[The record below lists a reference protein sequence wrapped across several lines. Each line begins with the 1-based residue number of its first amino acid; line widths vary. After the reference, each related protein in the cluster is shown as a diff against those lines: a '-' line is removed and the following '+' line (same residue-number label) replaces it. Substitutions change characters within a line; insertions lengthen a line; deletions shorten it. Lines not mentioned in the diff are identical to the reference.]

1 MGNND
6 HHAAPEQIGE
16 DIPKGAVKHAQRNAE
31 QGGKQGLAACKTP
44 FLCGGKPVL
53 QKIKKKSRWPPSQ
66 TPTHKRPAAFQKI
79 KADTAS
85 SRETEGEAAVKTGQQ
100 EIRLCPAF
108 QIPDAAQAEAQ
119 QGNDE
124 L

>member
-16 DIPKGAVKHAQRNAE
+16 DIPKGAVKHAQRNADQE
-31 QGGKQGLAACKTP
+31 GKQGFAACKTP

-53 QKIKKKSRWPPSQ
+53 QKIKKN
-66 TPTHKRPAAFQKI
+66 HAGYPA
-79 KADTAS
+79 
-85 SRETEGEAAVKTGQQ
+85 
-100 EIRLCPAF
+100 
-108 QIPDAAQAEAQ
+108 
-119 QGNDE
+119 E